1 MDTLK
6 NPIIIIPS
14 RLGSTRLPNKPL
26 ADINGKSMIVH
37 CLNRAKEA
45 GIGPVVVA
53 CAEEEIATIVRS
65 AGGQAV
71 LTNPKHISGS
81 DRTFEALC
89 NIDPEGIHDCV
100 INLQGDLPTI
110 DPSTIEAVLK
120 PMSDNEVGIATVA
133 ARITNLADINNENVV
148 KVVVGFGR
156 KKKVG
161 RALYFSR
168 NSVPNGSGAKYHHI
182 GIYAYRRDVLK
193 EFVGLRPGIIE
204 KQEKLEQ
211 LRALENGLR
220 IDVALVDSV
229 PIGVDTHD
237 DLIFARKFMK

>member
-71 LTNPKHISGS
+71 LTNPKHISG
-81 DRTFEALC
+81 
-89 NIDPEGIHDCV
+89 
-100 INLQGDLPTI
+100 
-110 DPSTIEAVLK
+110 
-120 PMSDNEVGIATVA
+120 
-133 ARITNLADINNENVV
+133 
-148 KVVVGFGR
+148 
-156 KKKVG
+156 
-161 RALYFSR
+161 
-168 NSVPNGSGAKYHHI
+168 
-182 GIYAYRRDVLK
+182 
-193 EFVGLRPGIIE
+193 
-204 KQEKLEQ
+204 
-211 LRALENGLR
+211 
-220 IDVALVDSV
+220 
-229 PIGVDTHD
+229 
-237 DLIFARKFMK
+237 